1 MKENVRVRLEAL
13 GDDGQVMIPNDAG
26 EGALVFLFKGDGECT
41 AAARGIVNK
50 LFAVRAFV
58 NAMFGGDYREAK
70 KFFTLAALEEEILKR
85 ESGEEDDPIAKFGEI
100 LGMALEDTF
109 GGRGRMS

>member
-13 GDDGQVMIPNDAG
+13 GDDGKVMIPNEAG

-41 AAARGIVNK
+41 AAAHGSVSN
-50 LFAVRAFV
+50 LFAVKAFV
-58 NAMFGGDYREAK
+58 DTMFGGDYREAR
-70 KFFTLAALEEEILKR
+70 KFFTMAALEDEILKR
-85 ESGEEDDPIAKFGEI
+85 ESEEEDDPFAKFGAL